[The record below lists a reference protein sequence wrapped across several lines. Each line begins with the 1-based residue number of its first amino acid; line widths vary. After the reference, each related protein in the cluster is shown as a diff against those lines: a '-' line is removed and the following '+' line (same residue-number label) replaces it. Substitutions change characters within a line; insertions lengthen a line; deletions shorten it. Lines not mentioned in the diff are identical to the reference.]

1 MAALAYFLLSE
12 ILRSAL
18 LLPIGDIHPP
28 FFEHRLHVGG
38 NGRIELTISGEDPVI
53 YTGWLEMLG

>member
-1 MAALAYFLLSE
+1 MAALSYFPLSE
-12 ILRSAL
+12 LHRPAL

-38 NGRIELTISGEDPVI
+38 NGGFELTISGEEPVI